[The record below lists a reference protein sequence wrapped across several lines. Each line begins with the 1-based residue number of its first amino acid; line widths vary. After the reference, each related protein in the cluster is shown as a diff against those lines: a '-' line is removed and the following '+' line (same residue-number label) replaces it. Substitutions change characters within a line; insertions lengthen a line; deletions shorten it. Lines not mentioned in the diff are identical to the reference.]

1 VPKFAKV
8 NKQYGGPGVFIPDGS
23 PVHIQQGSG
32 SSSDS
37 HRRDSF
43 PSSILPSNSSM
54 GLDLYKPE
62 YEHTVR
68 ARPQYG
74 ASTEQLV
81 NDMGELT
88 VLDSRRRDTFPVS
101 VCCSSAFPALGSP
114 SGPANA
120 FRLLNA
126 ICIDFRALCH
136 AVLVLASLSHLGKLG
151 PRNDL

>member
-1 VPKFAKV
+1 
-8 NKQYGGPGVFIPDGS
+8 
-23 PVHIQQGSG
+23 
-32 SSSDS
+32 
-37 HRRDSF
+37 
-43 PSSILPSNSSM
+43 M

-101 VCCSSAFPALGSP
+101 VRCSSALPLAHLLE
-114 SGPANA
+114 PANA
-120 FRLLNA
+120 FRLFNA